1 LSLHAES
8 HFQYSDDFDRASAA
22 LAPPRSS
29 AALPEADSC
38 EKARTKGENMLAS
51 ALEVR
56 EVQNLHQ
63 ILLLAVRQIKTLHA
77 TLGALM
83 ADVAAIR
90 RTVLQDSDNVAHYRN
105 NLTATM
111 ETARPLVDEAMQS
124 YEDMIRQIE
133 EFEELRN

>member
-1 LSLHAES
+1 M
-8 HFQYSDDFDRASAA
+8 FD
-22 LAPPRSS
+22 
-29 AALPEADSC
+29 
-38 EKARTKGENMLAS
+38 S

-63 ILLLAVRQIKTLHA
+63 ILLLAVQQIKTLHA

-90 RTVLQDSDNVAHYRN
+90 RTVLQDADDAAHYKN
-105 NLTATM
+105 NLISTM
-111 ETARPLVDEAMQS
+111 ETARPLVDEAMES

-133 EFEELRN
+133 ESEELRN